1 MISDKIF
8 KKKAYEIA
16 RSCKYDEYQ
25 RALGSIVYK
34 VFAKKQDQEWKQMNN

>member
-8 KKKAYEIA
+8 KNKAYEIA

-34 VFAKKQDQEWKQMNN
+34 VLLRNRIRSESK

>member
-16 RSCKYDEYQ
+16 RSCLYDEYQ